1 MTNDDHNEEKL
12 DAIETIKKKLTG
24 KELNYD
30 EILNLMD
37 SIAKKRLGT
46 ILETYFAA
54 AGFSEGFTDE
64 ELFYLTK
71 AMVETGNKLKFSG
84 IVADKHSIGGLAGT
98 RTTLI
103 VVPIIA
109 AAGFKIP
116 KISSRA
122 ITTPAGTADVM
133 ECLCRVTFEKEQVE
147 KMVNEI
153 GGCIIWNDKMGI
165 APADDELIRIE
176 APIGIES
183 YDKFIV
189 SIMAKKIAAG
199 ATHLVLDIPVGPTMK
214 IRHEKDVKVVV
225 EKFQMIADK
234 FGIKLDPYVN
244 QAKEPAGA
252 GIGPF
257 LEAFDSI
264 QVLEQLPNRAFKLE
278 EKAIQLAGRLLNL
291 CYKDAH
297 VKKDGFDEAKKIL
310 QSGEALKKFRQI
322 VQAQGGRYDVSSLGL
337 LDPMQSR
344 PLLSDRSGIVT
355 DVNNYHINTLAKILG
370 APKDKQAGIYILK
383 KIGEPITKG
392 EPLANLY
399 AHDTYHI
406 REAIETAKDF
416 PLFEIK

>member
-1 MTNDDHNEEKL
+1 MNDDQSKDSNL
-12 DAIETIKKKLTG
+12 LAIDAIKKKLTG
-24 KELNYD
+24 KELNYE
-30 EILNLMD
+30 EILNLID

-71 AMVETGNKLKFSG
+71 AMVETGSRLKFDG

-109 AAGFKIP
+109 SCGFKIP

-133 ECLCRVTFEKEQVE
+133 ECLCGVTFEASQVE

-176 APIGIES
+176 EPIGIES

-199 ATHLVLDIPVGPTMK
+199 ATNLVLDIPIGPTMK
-214 IRHEKDVKVVV
+214 VKTQKDANIIVQ
-225 EKFQMIADK
+225 KFQMIASK
-234 FGIKLDPYVN
+234 FNIRLDPYVN
-244 QAKEPAGA
+244 IATEPAGF

-264 QVLEQLPNRAFKLE
+264 QVLEQLPNRAIKLE
-278 EKAIQLAGRLLNL
+278 EKAIELSGRLLNL

-297 VKKDGFDEAKKIL
+297 IKKDGFEEARIKL
-310 QSGEALKKFRQI
+310 QNGEALKKFRQI
-322 VQAQGGRYDVSSLGL
+322 VQAQGGRYDISSVGL
-337 LDPMQSR
+337 LDPMQAK
-344 PLLSDRSGIVT
+344 PLLCKKSGIISKI
-355 DVNNYHINTLAKILG
+355 NNYHLNTVAKILG
-370 APKDKQAGIYILK
+370 APKDKQAGIYLLK
-383 KIGEPITKG
+383 KTGAQVKKG
-392 EPLANLY
+392 EALANFY
-399 AHDTYHI
+399 AHDSHHI
-406 REAIETAKDF
+406 NEALDTAEDF
-416 PLFEIK
+416 PIFEID